1 MKSFPSPRQ
10 ETESPP
16 LHGGDLEY
24 ASRVFGVPEQDWQD
38 LSTGVSPWGYPL
50 DAVPQQFWQRL
61 PADSDPLISAAA
73 DYYGVAPSYV
83 VPVPGSQY
91 AIARLPQL
99 LTYGRPSVVAV
110 PATGYGEH
118 ARQWRRAGHG
128 VLYYES
134 LAHLRTRLRAKQ
146 VQHAVVINPNNPTA
160 QWLAGDEL
168 RDLAQALP
176 GYLVVD
182 EAFADLN
189 PRHSLT
195 SLIPRRENLVILRSV
210 GKFFGLAGIR
220 LGFVLGA
227 QAALIRAAIEP
238 WAVSGP
244 ALWAG
249 AQALRDSVWQ
259 AQQRLRILTLSA
271 RLQRCLQAVLPA
283 RVRVANAGLFITL
296 SSAQERAGLLAL
308 YEHLARCGVFTRW
321 GFEAGTHLPAWCRI
335 GLPDDNGARLRKALG
350 TFQWPDNIE

>member
-244 ALWAG
+244 GSLGRSPGVARQRLAG
-249 AQALRDSVWQ
+249 AAAFAHPYSECKTAALFAGGTAGSGEGC
-259 AQQRLRILTLSA
+259 QRRFIYHLILSPGA
-271 RLQRCLQAVLPA
+271 GRL
-283 RVRVANAGLFITL
+283 
-296 SSAQERAGLLAL
+296 
-308 YEHLARCGVFTRW
+308 
-321 GFEAGTHLPAWCRI
+321 AGTVRTFGPVRCI
-335 GLPDDNGARLRKALG
+335 YPLG
-350 TFQWPDNIE
+350 V